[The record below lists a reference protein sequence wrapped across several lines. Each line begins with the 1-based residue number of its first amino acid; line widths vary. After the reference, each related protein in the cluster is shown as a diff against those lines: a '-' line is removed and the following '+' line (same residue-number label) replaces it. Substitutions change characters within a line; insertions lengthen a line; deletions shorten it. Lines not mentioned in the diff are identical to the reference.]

1 MDGKF
6 INAWAQARQK
16 AAALGVRMRPVAPQ
30 DAMKQANRIL
40 SGHRE
45 SDGFYQLV
53 QLGKAELTL
62 EALAINKQFT
72 GLFTDEQANNALTR
86 LLDAGYTFR

>member
-1 MDGKF
+1 MEEKF
-6 INAWAQARQK
+6 LAAVEAARQQASK
-16 AAALGVRMRPVAPQ
+16 LGVRIRPV
-30 DAMKQANRIL
+30 DMKSAKRCL
-40 SGHRE
+40 SGSRE

>member
-1 MDGKF
+1 MEEKF
-6 INAWAQARQK
+6 LAQLSLNRQQAEK
-16 AAALGVRMRPVAPQ
+16 LGVRIRPVTDMAFVH
-30 DAMKQANRIL
+30 RCL

-53 QLGKAELTL
+53 RLGKAELTL
-62 EALAINKQFT
+62 EALSVKKQFS

-86 LLDAGYTFR
+86 LLDAGYTFRQQ

>member
-1 MDGKF
+1 MEQKF
-6 INAWAQARQK
+6 LVALEDARKK
-16 AAALGVRMRPVAPQ
+16 AEQLGVRIRPVT
-30 DAMKQANRIL
+30 DMKAAYRVL

-53 QLGKAELTL
+53 RLGKAELTL
-62 EALAINKQFT
+62 EALSVKKQFS

-86 LLDAGYTFR
+86 LLDAGYTFRQQ